1 MEEVS
6 IIKDDKQ
13 IPILQLVEDDL
24 ISIVLITIERQFEG
38 TSDVFKIMS
47 IKI

>member
-24 ISIVLITIERQFEG
+24 ISIVLITIERLFEG
-38 TSDVFKIMS
+38 TSDVF
-47 IKI
+47 